1 MDVISFIPQAAA
13 FEARR
18 VTALSSPCR
27 DGVSC
32 SPRGRNADDIAQLI
46 DESVDQRSV
55 DVDVDVF
62 IPAVPLPDNEAA
74 CWVEIYC
81 RLGLFPDDNDTIVEP
96 IKVLRIGGRWCGF
109 GFGLLP
115 RCRQAWRAARWVTL
129 ATLGFGMERSSA
141 FGAAESLGLP
151 ARTRSRL
158 EWFAALIAFRLMAKK
173 IGACGAGPLSGIQH
187 SLSFALPGS
196 RCCGAGLFFP
206 GTGVK

>member
-18 VTALSSPCR
+18 VTALSGPCR

-46 DESVDQRSV
+46 DERVDQRSV

-81 RLGLFPDDNDTIVEP
+81 RLGLFPDDNDTIVGP
-96 IKVLRIGGRWCGF
+96 IPQNPLRGPLVRP
-109 GFGLLP
+109 LV
-115 RCRQAWRAARWVTL
+115 RADHCRQGWRAARWATL
-129 ATLGFGMERSSA
+129 ATLGLGMECSSA
-141 FGAAESLGLP
+141 FGAAEALWLA
-151 ARTRSRL
+151 ARLRARL
-158 EWFAALIAFRLMAKK
+158 KWFAALMAFRLMAKK
-173 IGACGAGPLSGIQH
+173 IGACGAGPLSDIH
-187 SLSFALPGS
+187 HACS
-196 RCCGAGLFFP
+196 RLRDRD
-206 GTGVK
+206 V